1 MSISEAYQVYETI
14 KIRRNT
20 MASGPVGLKKF
31 FSKKINEE
39 KVEEDILSMVEEGHE
54 QGVIEENEAEM
65 ISNIFEFSDKNAR
78 DIMTSRQKIIALE
91 DTVDVEEALNFA
103 LENSFSRYPVYEEDI
118 DNIIGVIHLK
128 DLIAAY
134 LEDPKQNI
142 KEILEEPIF
151 IHPTFNISKLLQKMQ
166 NEKIHMAI
174 VLDEYGQ
181 TEGLVAMEDII
192 EEIVGNI
199 FDEHDEEEVENIKS
213 ISRDAYLM
221 NGEAF
226 LNDIADELS
235 IEFPDEDFETL
246 NGFLLYKLERIPEEN
261 EKIEIVYQGYKFTPV
276 KISDKMIRLVRVE
289 KTEKDASEKD

>member
-1 MSISEAYQVYETI
+1 
-14 KIRRNT
+14 
-20 MASGPVGLKKF
+20 MAGGPGGFKKF
-31 FSKKINEE
+31 FSKKVNEE

-91 DTVDVEEALNFA
+91 ETVDVEEALNFA

-134 LEDPKQNI
+134 LENPKQNI

-226 LNDIADELS
+226 LSDISDEIS

-261 EKIEIVYQGYKFTPV
+261 EKIEIVYQGYKFIPV

-289 KTEKDASEKD
+289 KTNEEEKDKE

>member
-1 MSISEAYQVYETI
+1 MF
-14 KIRRNT
+14 
-20 MASGPVGLKKF
+20 KKKDED
-31 FSKKINEE
+31 S
-39 KVEEDILSMVEEGHE
+39 VEEEILDLVEEGHE
-54 QGVIEENEAEM
+54 QGLIEEDEAEM
-65 ISNIFEFSDKNAR
+65 ISNILDLGDKIVR
-78 DIMTSRQKIIALE
+78 DIMTSRNKIFAVPKDARLSDIIENCLE
-91 DTVDVEEALNFA
+91 
-103 LENSFSRYPVYEEDI
+103 SGYSRYPVYEEDI

-134 LEDPKQNI
+134 LENPKQNI

-226 LNDIADELS
+226 LSDISDEIS

-261 EKIEIVYQGYKFTPV
+261 EKIEIVYQGYKFIPV

-289 KTEKDASEKD
+289 KTNEEEKDKE

>member
-1 MSISEAYQVYETI
+1 
-14 KIRRNT
+14 
-20 MASGPVGLKKF
+20 
-31 FSKKINEE
+31 
-39 KVEEDILSMVEEGHE
+39 MVEEGHE
-54 QGVIEENEAEM
+54 QGVIEENEVEM

-91 DTVDVEEALNFA
+91 DKVNVDEALKFA

-118 DNIIGVIHLK
+118 DNIIGVVHLK

-134 LEDPKQNI
+134 IEDPKQNI
-142 KEILEEPIF
+142 KEILDEPIF

-199 FDEHDEEEVENIKS
+199 FDEHDEEEVDNIKS
-213 ISRDAYLM
+213 ISRDAYLIS
-221 NGEAF
+221 GDAF
-226 LNDIADELS
+226 LNEIAEELS

-246 NGFLLYKLERIPEEN
+246 NGFLLYKLERIPDEN
-261 EKIEIVYQGYKFTPV
+261 EKIEIIYQGYKFTPI
-276 KISDKMIRLVRVE
+276 KISDKMIRLVKVE
-289 KTEKDASEKD
+289 KTKEEDETNSEDK

>member
-1 MSISEAYQVYETI
+1 
-14 KIRRNT
+14 
-20 MASGPVGLKKF
+20 MAGGPGGLKKL
-31 FSKKINEE
+31 FSKKVNEE

-54 QGVIEENEAEM
+54 QGVIEENEVEM

-91 DTVDVEEALNFA
+91 DKVNVDEALKFA

-118 DNIIGVIHLK
+118 DNIIGVVHLK

-134 LEDPKQNI
+134 IEDPKQNI
-142 KEILEEPIF
+142 KEILDEPIF

-199 FDEHDEEEVENIKS
+199 FDEHDEEEVDNIKS
-213 ISRDAYLM
+213 ISRDAYLIS
-221 NGEAF
+221 GDAF
-226 LNDIADELS
+226 LNEISDELS

-246 NGFLLYKLERIPEEN
+246 NGFLLYKLERIPDEN
-261 EKIEIVYQGYKFTPV
+261 EKIEIIYQGYKFTPI
-276 KISDKMIRLVRVE
+276 KISDKMIRLVKVE
-289 KTEKDASEKD
+289 KTKEEDETNSEDK